1 MTKKHSTNT
10 QTQPQTIS
18 PQSTIDSSN
27 YSQYVDTV
35 VPRSSH
41 VKNLFWAFVIGGTIC
56 AIGQAFI
63 ELYTALGLAD
73 NAIGLASST
82 LVLITAILTGIGVYD
97 NIGRFAGVGS
107 TIPIT
112 GFANAIVAPAIEFRS
127 EGYIYGI
134 GAKMFVVAGPVL
146 VNGVT
151 LAVVVALIRLAI
163 GV

>member
-1 MTKKHSTNT
+1 MTKKLSTNT
-10 QTQPQTIS
+10 KTNSETITA
-18 PQSTIDSSN
+18 QSTIDKSN
-27 YSQYVDTV
+27 YNQYVNMR

-41 VKNLFWAFVIGGTIC
+41 IKNLLWAFIIGGTIC
-56 AIGQAFI
+56 TIGQAFI
-63 ELYTALGLAD
+63 ELYTALGLPDDAS
-73 NAIGLASST
+73 ALASST
-82 LVLITAILTGIGVYD
+82 LVLITAILTALGVYD

-151 LAVVVALIRLAI
+151 LAVLVALIRLAL